1 MQEINRSRK
10 FIALV
15 VILLFS
21 MTIYQNINF
30 DKLFDYSKLNPNS
43 ISFSQKKLTDG
54 DRFIVKIK
62 NIDSV
67 SKAIKVL
74 EDINT

>member
-1 MQEINRSRK
+1 M
-10 FIALV
+10 
-15 VILLFS
+15 
-21 MTIYQNINF
+21 MNF
-30 DKLFDYSKLNPNS
+30 DSDDQKKKLDKLFDYSNLNPNS
-43 ISFSQKKLTDG
+43 ISFSQKKLADG

>member
-1 MQEINRSRK
+1 MGGNEIIRY
-10 FIALV
+10 FIAYPKNNSQKNKL
-15 VILLFS
+15 
-21 MTIYQNINF
+21 
-30 DKLFDYSKLNPNS
+30 DKLFDYSNLNPNS
-43 ISFSQKKLTDG
+43 ISFSQKRLADG

>member
-1 MQEINRSRK
+1 M
-10 FIALV
+10 
-15 VILLFS
+15 
-21 MTIYQNINF
+21 MNF
-30 DKLFDYSKLNPNS
+30 DSDEQKKKIDKLFDYSKLNPNS
-43 ISFSQKKLTDG
+43 ISFSQKKLADG

-67 SKAIKVL
+67 SKAIKVF

>member
-1 MQEINRSRK
+1 MNFNSDE
-10 FIALV
+10 
-15 VILLFS
+15 
-21 MTIYQNINF
+21 QNKKL
-30 DKLFDYSKLNPNS
+30 DKLFEYSNLNPNS
-43 ISFSQKKLTDG
+43 ISFTQKKLADG

>member
-1 MQEINRSRK
+1 M
-10 FIALV
+10 
-15 VILLFS
+15 
-21 MTIYQNINF
+21 MNF
-30 DKLFDYSKLNPNS
+30 DSDDQKKKLDKLFDYSNSNPNS
-43 ISFSQKKLTDG
+43 ISFSQKKSADG

>member
-1 MQEINRSRK
+1 M
-10 FIALV
+10 
-15 VILLFS
+15 
-21 MTIYQNINF
+21 MNF
-30 DKLFDYSKLNPNS
+30 NSDEQKKKIDKLFDYSKLNQNS
-43 ISFSQKKLTDG
+43 ISFSQKKLAEG

-67 SKAIKVL
+67 SKAIKVF